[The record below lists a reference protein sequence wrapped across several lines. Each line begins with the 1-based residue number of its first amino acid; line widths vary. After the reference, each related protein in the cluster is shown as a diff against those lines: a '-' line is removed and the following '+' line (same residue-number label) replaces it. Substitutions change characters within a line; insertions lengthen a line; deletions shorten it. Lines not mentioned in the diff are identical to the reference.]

1 MRFFNFG
8 PHISTRH
15 FTNSEYKAGLKW
27 IQNYINIDI
36 KPLTEKTQAVREKF
50 YLNSKSAEIVTVS
63 IKALCDSILGKK
75 LWKYKLHQTR
85 LRSEIMFQVPDST
98 VYELEIYHKPFSND
112 ASMLIDLLNN
122 PYEVKIADNMSCA
135 VVHCYDEEIKAM
147 VENILTGLCDELYNL
162 QKQKFN
168 KLQEDYKKIE
178 SSSKGFTT
186 KTIEIAQNSIRTLY
200 EASAQKNRSLV
211 QRNLYSAMI
220 INGKN
225 VRIYHKNFL
234 DDPKV
239 LLNEFSRNAKN

>member
-1 MRFFNFG
+1 MTNQKQLAEALEREQRELFSRIQTEFWETLFCDLLKKHSFQNDFFLVNANL
-8 PHISTRH
+8 TNDDVVNH
-15 FTNSEYKAGLKW
+15 FRK
-27 IQNYINIDI
+27 
-36 KPLTEKTQAVREKF
+36 V
-50 YLNSKSAEIVTVS
+50 VS
-63 IKALCDSILGKK
+63 QLSDK
-75 LWKYKLHQTR
+75 
-85 LRSEIMFQVPDST
+85 
-98 VYELEIYHKPFSND
+98 YELSFTEASHPTRTEFKLRFCYYGNKKKMSDELSVIVCIND
-112 ASMLIDLLNN
+112 ITMRILPHNPLL
-122 PYEVKIADNMSCA
+122 KLFWL
-135 VVHCYDEEIKAM
+135 EEYVL

-178 SSSKGFTT
+178 SSSKWLTT

-225 VRIYHKNFL
+225 VRIYHKDFL

-239 LLNEFSRNAKN
+239 LMNEFGRK

>member
-1 MRFFNFG
+1 
-8 PHISTRH
+8 
-15 FTNSEYKAGLKW
+15 
-27 IQNYINIDI
+27 
-36 KPLTEKTQAVREKF
+36 
-50 YLNSKSAEIVTVS
+50 
-63 IKALCDSILGKK
+63 
-75 LWKYKLHQTR
+75 
-85 LRSEIMFQVPDST
+85 MFQVPDST

-239 LLNEFSRNAKN
+239 LLNEFSRNAKNWNISRKNLKKDFNVKITLSNSDSLGV